1 MDVNH
6 VDIRIA
12 LAREAYR
19 AGKVRL
25 ADCNLEGA
33 SHVVATRGGLF
44 AVVGKSL
51 RKIAHG
57 QFYGI
62 TIDNDA
68 ILAFEAC
75 DHTHEATE
83 RGRIVRF
90 NRVNERIVSTDVL
103 ATGLDNGCHQID
115 LIDGRLC
122 VVDTYNQRVLR
133 LGADGGRPEIVRPL
147 GPAIANDWAGGYAHI
162 NSLIAHS
169 GEIILMLH
177 NGANRTNRPSE
188 IARLDRDWRL
198 IERVPLEG
206 SGCHGLAVLDND
218 EIVTCGSFSG
228 SLISTHGL
236 SLPVCDMMT
245 RGLSVA
251 DGSAGGGVVVG
262 GSMLADRET
271 RDRECGALF
280 FFDRD
285 YRPLGRI
292 EVPAPVM
299 EIRRVDGRDRTLS
312 AHLTRV
318 SDPTR
323 A

>member
-6 VDIRIA
+6 GDIRIA
-12 LAREAYR
+12 LAREAYS

-25 ADCNLEGA
+25 IDGNLKDA
-33 SHVVATRGGLF
+33 SHIIATRAGLF
-44 AVVGKSL
+44 ATAGESL
-51 RKIAHG
+51 RQIAHG

-75 DHTHEATE
+75 DRTHKATK

-90 NRVNERIVSTDVL
+90 NRVKERIVSTDVL

-115 LIDGRLC
+115 LIDDQLC
-122 VVDTYNQRVLR
+122 VVDTYNQRILR
-133 LGADGGRPEIVRPL
+133 FRSDGGVPDVIQPL
-147 GPAIANDWAGGYAHI
+147 GLATANDWAGGYAHI
-162 NSLIAHS
+162 NSLIAHR

-177 NGANRTNRPSE
+177 NGANRTNKQSE

-236 SLPVCDMMT
+236 AVPVCEMMT
-245 RGLSVA
+245 RGLSVT
-251 DGSAGGGVVVG
+251 DERAGGGIVVG
-262 GSMLADRET
+262 GSILADRET

-285 YRPLGRI
+285 YRSLGRI

-318 SDPTR
+318 TYSTR